1 MQNDTPGAHM
11 LPHVLRQAV
20 VRQLQ
25 TRFNKHLQKTMHS
38 MLVDSRF
45 QKRGEEAKSA
55 TTRSMVV
62 LNSSVVENL
71 PRPLSGNL
79 RRPRKKARRNLS
91 TIHPDTEKLKR
102 RLKQK
107 FAYLRFVKHEKDP
120 RSVAYP
126 TARRSAAQLQGLML
140 PFSSKVQKKKGSAVR
155 GMAQE
160 QPASR
165 HDKQR
170 GAPQEE
176 RCPRCQDSRRPS

>member
-1 MQNDTPGAHM
+1 
-11 LPHVLRQAV
+11 
-20 VRQLQ
+20 
-25 TRFNKHLQKTMHS
+25 

-140 PFSSKVQKKKGSAVR
+140 PFSSKVQKKRDRRYAAWRKSNRRRAMINSVEPLRKNAAHAAKIR
-155 GMAQE
+155 GHLRE
-160 QPASR
+160 QRKRSR
-165 HDKQR
+165 
-170 GAPQEE
+170 
-176 RCPRCQDSRRPS
+176 